1 MILRTVLCVCALR
14 IDAVAIGKLFQET
27 RFLRETAGIDGA
39 IISDG
44 ERVAHVL
51 HGTCDAVMSVVSSV
65 QSDARMA
72 EPTLLATQDTEV
84 ARRTWPLSGWKAGWT
99 TPDVLD
105 AMIAVAATAPDGA
118 LPENLQA
125 LLGRCDLL

>member
-1 MILRTVLCVCALR
+1 MIIRTILCVCALR

-27 RFLRETAGIDGA
+27 RALRGAAGIDGA

-44 ERVAHVL
+44 ERVAHLLV
-51 HGTCDAVMSVVSSV
+51 GMRDAVDSVVM
-65 QSDARMA
+65 QLRSDARMA
-72 EPTLLATQDTEV
+72 EPMLLAMQDIETDH
-84 ARRTWPLSGWKAGWT
+84 RPWPLAGWKAGWA

-105 AMIAVAATAPDGA
+105 TMAAVAKSQSDGHLPDT
-118 LPENLQA
+118 LQA

>member
-1 MILRTVLCVCALR
+1 MRTVLCVCALR

-27 RFLRETAGIDGA
+27 RALRRAAGIDGA

-44 ERVAHVL
+44 ERVAHLLV
-51 HGTCDAVMSVVSSV
+51 GAPAAVESVVCQV
-65 QSDARMA
+65 RSDARMA
-72 EPTLLATQDTEV
+72 EPLLLAMQDLEAEGPAWT
-84 ARRTWPLSGWKAGWT
+84 LSGWKAGWA

-105 AMIAVAATAPDGA
+105 TMTDVAKSHADDGA
-118 LPENLQA
+118 LTATLQA